1 MSDRE
6 PKQLRTVTFAGS
18 PNGLWGAAC
27 AADGSFLAIGEG
39 PTALVVPA
47 SGAELSG
54 VSAEEP
60 WTVSA
65 PGVELRIEGLG
76 EAVHSEDP
84 PGFEQ
89 LCRVHGRIAVEDAER
104 AVDVLG
110 RRSSLSGVVVG
121 DLDSVRDVSAYFEPA
136 DGIALTAL
144 RPRKRRGGHDRDV
157 VLAAVLEEGG
167 PHAVEDPRLSTTYSA
182 GGDPWRVGLELW
194 LAGEDE
200 STKYPVRATG
210 EVAGPGAHE
219 TVDGIDVSA
228 APLRWHSR
236 GRLGAGVYLLM
247 RAR

>member
-1 MSDRE
+1 MSDRQ

-18 PNGLWGAAC
+18 PDGVWGAAC
-27 AADGSFLAIGEG
+27 DADGSFLALGEG
-39 PTALVVPA
+39 PTALVVCTA
-47 SGAELSG
+47 GAELGG
-54 VSAEEP
+54 VSAQEP

-65 PGVELRIEGLG
+65 PGVELHVDGLG

-110 RRSSLSGVVVG
+110 RRSSLSGVAVG
-121 DLDSVRDVSAYFEPA
+121 DLDSVRDISAYFEPA
-136 DGIALTAL
+136 AGIALTAL

-157 VLAAVLEEGG
+157 ILAAVLEEGG

-182 GGDPWRVGLELW
+182 SGDPWRVGLELW
-194 LAGEDE
+194 LAGDDD
-200 STKYPVRATG
+200 SGQYSVRAAG

-236 GRLGAGVYLLM
+236 GRLGAGVYLLL